1 MHINKYAGQS
11 PGKGLA
17 GHEPILK
24 GAESMDAREF
34 LGRARFLESLVQSK
48 LRQVE
53 SLKSLACR
61 VTTVYSEEP
70 VSHTRNVSGMEDIII
85 RIMETEEELNH
96 RIDELVE
103 AKLQID
109 RVIDK
114 VDNPQLQVILQ
125 KKYLDYMTL
134 VKIGFELNVSKRWM
148 RELHRQ
154 ALEEVQRILDEE
166 A

>member
-1 MHINKYAGQS
+1 
-11 PGKGLA
+11 
-17 GHEPILK
+17 
-24 GAESMDAREF
+24 MDARDF
-34 LGRARFLESLVQSK
+34 LGRARFLEVMVQSK

-85 RIMETEEELNH
+85 RIMEAEEELNH
-96 RIDELVE
+96 RIDELVD

-114 VDNPQLQVILQ
+114 VEDPQLQVLLQ
-125 KKYLDYMTL
+125 KK
-134 VKIGFELNVSKRWM
+134 KK
-148 RELHRQ
+148 
-154 ALEEVQRILDEE
+154 
-166 A
+166 